1 MEHEIVPFTSICLLY
16 RDIQNDSIDYK
27 SVSTNRNSMRIL

>member
-1 MEHEIVPFTSICLLY
+1 MRYSLMEKMRLSSIDSDLLY

-27 SVSTNRNSMRIL
+27 

>member
-1 MEHEIVPFTSICLLY
+1 MRYSLMEKLRLSSIDSDLLY

-27 SVSTNRNSMRIL
+27 